1 MLFFRPTAVPL
12 PVRGNGM
19 LIEPPGGGELCGSLA
34 FVMHGAN

>member
-19 LIEPPGGGELCGSLA
+19 LIEPPGGNFAEASRL
-34 FVMHGAN
+34 